1 MAQLV
6 QLFQK
11 YFDNSEAG
19 FHSHIWHFEYLIEFF
34 YIQVRFLTDN
44 ISELLFPYLVWFWW
58 DFARLPQVVKLYLCT
73 TRLLNGSVQGSA
85 VSAALGSWVQFLL
98 IILCNSSSVQFL
110 LFDFYPANAKPSSLL
125 KWQYAPILMHPLPLT
140 PSGQMTMKMMTT
152 TMPNDLLP
160 LLWATAHRMSTSWT
174 FSPSMWLYYEL
185 QGYRY
190 TISKWWALESMRCN
204 RY

>member
-11 YFDNSEAG
+11 YSDNSEAG

-85 VSAALGSWVQFLL
+85 VSAALGSWIQFLL
-98 IILCNSSSVQFL
+98 IILCNSSSVQFFTIWL
-110 LFDFYPANAKPSSLL
+110 LPCQCQTFKFIKVTICTHSH
-125 KWQYAPILMHPLPLT
+125 AP
-140 PSGQMTMKMMTT
+140 TT
-152 TMPNDLLP
+152 TNSLRPDDNENDDYNNAQWP
-160 LLWATAHRMSTSWT
+160 ATTAVSNCSQDE
-174 FSPSMWLYYEL
+174 Y
-185 QGYRY
+185 
-190 TISKWWALESMRCN
+190 
-204 RY
+204 